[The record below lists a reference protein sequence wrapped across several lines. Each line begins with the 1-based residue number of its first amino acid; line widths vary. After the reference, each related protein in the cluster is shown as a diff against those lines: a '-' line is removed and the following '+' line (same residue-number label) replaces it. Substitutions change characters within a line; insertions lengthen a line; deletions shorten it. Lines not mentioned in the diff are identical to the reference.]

1 MFSFLKALFS
11 SDPTKKL
18 VKERDRK
25 YRQAVECQRNGNLR
39 EYASLIKE
47 ISILEL
53 RIASEANQKAEAAEK
68 SNRDNITST
77 DFIDYDGMG
86 NQGRFPSKLNKKD
99 RS

>member
-1 MFSFLKALFS
+1 MFSFLKSLFV
-11 SDPTKKL
+11 SDPAQKL
-18 VKERDRK
+18 TNERDRK
-25 YRQAVECQRNGNLR
+25 YRQAVEYQRNGNLR

-47 ISILEL
+47 ISILEDK
-53 RIASEANQKAEAAEK
+53 ICKIAEAKADQED
-68 SNRDNITST
+68 RDNITST